1 MLKTGDQLSCI
12 VALSPL
18 RVEASD
24 RAEMCTQALA
34 GETAECIEKGEKDWI
49 RIQLHR
55 DGYEGWVDRKQWG
68 LVSSG
73 TRQFL
78 IQAPVS
84 SWMRSDGVC
93 LELLAGS
100 EVGQGDGSW
109 HLGPW
114 SLEPLDSPDL
124 IFAAHDSAIDVAKQ
138 FLGAP
143 YLWGGKSAF
152 GIDCSG
158 LTQLSFGL
166 VGFNVPR
173 DAKDQ
178 AKLGEAVPW
187 GSQRPGDV
195 AFFANAE
202 QRVIHVGILTDPR
215 TIVHAAGE
223 VRADELTR
231 EGILRDGVLT
241 HALDS
246 IRRWPLS
253 C

>member
-1 MLKTGDQLSCI
+1 MIQLESQLTCV

-18 RVEASD
+18 RVQASD

-34 GETAECIEKGEKDWI
+34 GESAKCIEVGEKDWI
-49 RIQLHR
+49 RILLVR
-55 DGYEGWVDRKQWG
+55 DGYTGWVDRKQWQ
-68 LVSSG
+68 LQSIDSNP
-73 TRQFL
+73 FL

-84 SWMRSDGVC
+84 SWKRSDGVC

-100 EVGQGDGSW
+100 EVSLNDDAWCLGS
-109 HLGPW
+109 W

-152 GIDCSG
+152 GMDCSG
-158 LTQLSFGL
+158 LIQLAFGL
-166 VGFNVPR
+166 VGINVPR

-178 AKLGEAVPW
+178 ANVGEAVLW
-187 GSQRPGDV
+187 ESQMPGDV

-202 QRVIHVGILTDPR
+202 QRVIHVGIIT
-215 TIVHAAGE
+215 TAHAIVHAAGE
-223 VRADELTR
+223 VRTDELTR
-231 EGILRDGVLT
+231 EGIMRDGVLT
-241 HALDS
+241 HSIHS
-246 IRRWPLS
+246 IRRWTFS
-253 C
+253 S

>member
-1 MLKTGDQLSCI
+1 MITTGVQLSCI

-34 GETAECIEKGEKDWI
+34 GETAECIEEGEKDWI
-49 RIQLHR
+49 RIQLER
-55 DGYEGWVDRKQWG
+55 DGYAGWVDRKQWG
-68 LVSSG
+68 LASAAPH
-73 TRQFL
+73 QFL

-100 EVGQGDGSW
+100 EVGQGDGLW
-109 HLGPW
+109 RLGPW
-114 SLEPLDSPDL
+114 TLEPLDSPDL

-158 LTQLSFGL
+158 LIQLAFGL
-166 VGFNVPR
+166 IGFNVPR

-178 AKLGEAVPW
+178 AIVGEAVPW
-187 GSQRPGDV
+187 GSQLPGDV

-202 QRVIHVGILTDPR
+202 QRVIHVGILTDIDA
-215 TIVHAAGE
+215 IVHAAGE
-223 VRADELTR
+223 VRSDELTR
-231 EGILRDGVLT
+231 EGILRDGALT
-241 HALDS
+241 HSLHS